1 MAPMS
6 ELQLFAT
13 FFYIGLVSIGG
24 GLVAIPIMEQQLVTR
39 GLISPGDFYNM
50 VAISESTPGPIGIN
64 MATFIGYRLHGIPG
78 AILTTFG
85 EVLPSLIII
94 ILVAKFF
101 RPYFKTA
108 TVQKAFYGLRAGVT
122 GMILVAVMNVY
133 RISILDF
140 SSLRNVD
147 ILGAVEIPQMIFFLP
162 ALVVLFKTKIHPIFV
177 ILCGAIFGI
186 FFC

>member
-1 MAPMS
+1 MS
-6 ELQLFAT
+6 ELQLFVT

-39 GLISPGDFYNM
+39 GLIAPGDFYNM

-64 MATFIGYRLHGIPG
+64 MATFIGYRLHGVPG
-78 AILTTFG
+78 AILTTLG

-101 RPYFKTA
+101 QPYFKTDG
-108 TVQKAFYGLRAGVT
+108 VQKAFYGLRAGVT
-122 GMILVAVMNVY
+122 GMVLVAVMNVY

-140 SSLRNVD
+140 EAFSHGD
-147 ILGAVEIPQMIFFLP
+147 IMGIIQFPQVAFFIP
-162 ALVVLFKTKIHPIFV
+162 ALVVLFKTNMHPILV
-177 ILCGAIFGI
+177 ILCGAVFGI